1 MISATPSN
9 YPARMIRKVDTELTQ
24 KFGNLELLARQ
35 VVEGFI
41 TGLHKSPFHGFS
53 VEFAEHRIYNPGEST
68 RHVDWKLFA
77 RTDKLFVKRFEEE
90 TNLRC
95 QLVIDNS
102 SSMYFPAYGQNRQM
116 PSKIGFSVECA
127 AALSFLLRKQ
137 RDAVGLSIIS
147 EETELHTPARSSI
160 VHHKMLFNELE
171 KLYYPASHSLSKKS
185 NTAELLHHLAENVHK
200 RSLVIIFSDMIENV
214 SSPSDLFSALQHLKH
229 NKHEVI
235 LFHVY
240 EKSKELDFEY
250 DNRPVKFIDM
260 ETGKEVKMNP
270 LEFKEQYHKSMA
282 NRFNEI
288 KLKCMEYKID
298 FVPANINQGH
308 DQVLLSF
315 LVKRSRLY

>member
-1 MISATPSN
+1 MIKNMDP
-9 YPARMIRKVDTELTQ
+9 ELPR

-68 RHVDWKLFA
+68 RHIDWKLYA
-77 RTDKLFVKRFEEE
+77 RAEKLFTKRFEEE

-102 SSMYFPAYGQNRQM
+102 SSMYFPAFGHNKAL

-127 AALSFLLRKQ
+127 AALSYLLRKQ
-137 RDAVGLSIIS
+137 RDAVGLSILA

-160 VHHKMLFNELE
+160 VHHKMIFSELE
-171 KLYYPASHSLSKKS
+171 KLYNPTSHTLSKRS
-185 NTAELLHHLAENVHK
+185 NTAELLHHLAENIHK
-200 RSLVIIFSDMIENV
+200 RSLVILFSDMIENV
-214 SSPSDLFSALQHLKH
+214 SELPELFSALQHLKH

-240 EKSKELDFEY
+240 EKSKELDFDF

-270 LEFKEQYHKSMA
+270 MEFKDQYHKSMA
-282 NRFNEI
+282 ARFNEI
-288 KLKCMEYKID
+288 KLKCMQYHID
-298 FVPANINQGH
+298 FVAADINQGH
-308 DQVLLSF
+308 EQVLLSF